1 MLTYPDI
8 DPIAFS
14 LGPLAIRWY
23 GISYL
28 VGFLAAFAWCYHRRQ
43 SVVPAW
49 KTEDISD
56 VLFYFALGVIFG
68 GTIGYVLFYDPSRLL
83 QDPLSILKFWEP
95 GRSFHG
101 GLIGVFLAL
110 FLYCRIKKRRFWAVA
125 DFIAPAI
132 PLGLAAGRIGNFL
145 NAELWGRVTDV
156 PWAMVFPGAGPLPR
170 HPSQLYEFA
179 LEGILLFIILA
190 WYSKKT
196 QAVTRVGTLGAGAGA
211 GAGNTVRI
219 ARNEG
224 NDGRVASLFLIC
236 YGLFRILVECFR
248 EPDATQGFI
257 LGDFVT
263 MGQLL
268 SIPMILLG
276 PLLPKIWVNRD
287 VK

>member
-1 MLTYPDI
+1 MLTYPNI

-28 VGFLAAFAWCYHRRQ
+28 LGFLGAYAWCYAHRQ
-43 SVVPAW
+43 KTTPPW
-49 KTEDISD
+49 KTEEIADL
-56 VLFYFALGVIFG
+56 LFYIALGVIFG

-83 QDPLSILKFWEP
+83 QNPLSLLKFWEP

-101 GLIGVFLAL
+101 GLLGVLLAL
-110 FLYCRIKKRRFWAVA
+110 FIYCQITKRRFWAVG

-145 NAELWGRVTDV
+145 NAELWGRVSNV
-156 PWAMVFPGAGPLPR
+156 PWAMVFPGAGPMPR

-179 LEGILLFIILA
+179 LEGVVLFLILA
-190 WYSKKT
+190 WYSKKPR
-196 QAVTRVGTLGAGAGA
+196 A
-211 GAGNTVRI
+211 
-219 ARNEG
+219 EG
-224 NDGRVASLFLIC
+224 KISGMFVIC
-236 YGLFRILVECFR
+236 YGLFRIIVEFFR
-248 EPDATQGFI
+248 EPDPGQGFI
-257 LGDFVT
+257 LGDFLT

-276 PLLPKIWVNRD
+276 VILMNLSCFRKKQNCFVGLKKN
-287 VK
+287 